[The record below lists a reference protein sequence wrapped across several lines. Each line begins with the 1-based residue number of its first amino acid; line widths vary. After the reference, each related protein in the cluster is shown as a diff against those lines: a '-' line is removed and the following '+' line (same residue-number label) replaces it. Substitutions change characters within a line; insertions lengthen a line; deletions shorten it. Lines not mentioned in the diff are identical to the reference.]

1 MRRLLL
7 ILLLAVPAFAQ
18 TDTPTET
25 PTPTP
30 SPTKTPTCDILS
42 VVTTTA
48 SDASYGSL
56 LWAMGCAA
64 AGFDRGVEFN
74 IPGPGPHTI
83 VPGSAI
89 PFPIIGGYVDGTTQA
104 GTDCGDLWMG
114 ASPTWNVIIDLSSS
128 GFFPA
133 PTGKGG
139 GGGLPNKDG
148 LLQGV
153 HFINAPNAVPGS
165 TIEVTG
171 RESVI
176 RCCMVENSAAGGIE
190 EDGTFVRIGGPDPG
204 DGNIII
210 GNADYGIRSYDS
222 YDVIIQG
229 NFIGV
234 KGDGTADGNG
244 VFGLW
249 LYDIPATGTQ
259 AYVGGLETIRKK
271 NLISNNGQVG
281 IRVATTVT
289 DATIRGNYIG
299 VDRTGTSTMCNNVA
313 GGGAQISDLDTS
325 VFDSNVIGACLPT
338 ATPTWTATPTPSE
351 TPTPFTTGCLELD
364 FAVCGATCADYTAL
378 SVQIDASLCATIN
391 ASQPGCCL
399 GVIPLVPGCDPLG
412 NFEGSCHTVPT
423 ATPTGPTRTPT
434 RTPSPTRTRVPTNT
448 RVPFTPATSTP
459 TRTLS
464 PTRVPTNTRVPTPTR
479 IPTPTRVPTL

>member
-1 MRRLLL
+1 MKRTLL
-7 ILLLAVPAFAQ
+7 ILLLAGTAFAQ

-48 SDASYGSL
+48 GDTSYGSL
-56 LWAMGCAA
+56 LWAMTCKAA
-64 AGFDRGVEFN
+64 AQDRNVSFN
-74 IPGPGPHTI
+74 IAGAGSHTI

-89 PFPIIGGYVDGTTQA
+89 PGSIGGYVDGTTQP

-114 ASPTWNVIIDLSSS
+114 TDQTLNVIIDLSSS
-128 GFFPA
+128 GFFGA
-133 PTGKGG
+133 PTS
-139 GGGLPNKDG
+139 G
-148 LLQGV
+148 LLQGI
-153 HFINAPNAVPGS
+153 HFINAPAGLPGS

-176 RCCMVENSAAGGIE
+176 RCCMVEDSAGGGIE
-190 EDGTFVRIGGPDPG
+190 EDGIFVRIGGPNAG
-204 DGNIII
+204 DGNVIV

-222 YDVIIQG
+222 YGVIIQG
-229 NFIGV
+229 NFVGV
-234 KGDGTADGNG
+234 RGDGTADGNT

-249 LYDIPATGTQ
+249 LRDIPATGTQ
-259 AYVGGLETIRKK
+259 AYVGGLETVRKK

-281 IRVATTVT
+281 IRIESGIS

-299 VDRTGTSTMCNNVA
+299 VDRTNSTTACNNIA
-313 GGGAQISDLDTS
+313 GGGAQIDDQDTS
-325 VFDSNVIGACLPT
+325 VFNANVIGACLPT
-338 ATPTWTATPTPSE
+338 PSPTWTATPTPTV
-351 TPTPFTTGCLELD
+351 TPTPFTTGCLQLD
-364 FAVCGATCADYTAL
+364 PGVCGATCADYTAL
-378 SVQIDASLCATIN
+378 SVEIDAALCATIN
-391 ASQPGCCL
+391 VSQPGCCI

-412 NFEGSCHTVPT
+412 SFAGSCHTVPT

-434 RTPSPTRTRVPTNT
+434 RTLSPTRTRVPTNT
-448 RVPFTPATSTP
+448 RVPFTPPTASP
-459 TRTLS
+459 TRTPS